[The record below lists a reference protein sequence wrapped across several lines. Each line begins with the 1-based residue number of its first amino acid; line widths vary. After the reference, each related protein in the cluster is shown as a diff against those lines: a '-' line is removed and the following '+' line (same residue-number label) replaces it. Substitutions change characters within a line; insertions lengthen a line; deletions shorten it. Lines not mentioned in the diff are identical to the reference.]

1 MVQIRFICNNVR
13 FEQMKYSKWQIFKH
27 IIAIGWHFLVTPC
40 EHLMRRELL
49 CTLYRKERRKK
60 LLHNWYSSWLPSFPE
75 SNPTYFPYR
84 IHIHAFEIYDAVQAR
99 NCMKM
104 NATAAKNEC
113 ERLVSRS
120 IVTEW
125 IVSVEWKTVEEH
137 SAHTIIHRTMRL
149 LRALNK
155 SQIFHS
161 LWLLLPLPANV
172 IFTFLMF
179 EWKAYEKC
187 SANVFSY
194 VIRFIG

>member
-1 MVQIRFICNNVR
+1 MQQCVIRANEIFKMTNIQTYYCNR
-13 FEQMKYSKWQIFKH
+13 LTFPRDSKWTFDEKRIVMYALPK
-27 IIAIGWHFLVTPC
+27 G
-40 EHLMRRELL
+40 EG
-49 CTLYRKERRKK
+49 KK
-60 LLHNWYSSWLPSFPE
+60 LLHNWYSSWLPPFPE
-75 SNPTYFPYR
+75 SNPPYFPYR

-125 IVSVEWKTVEEH
+125 IVSVEWKTVEQH

-172 IFTFLMF
+172 ILHF
-179 EWKAYEKC
+179 
-187 SANVFSY
+187 
-194 VIRFIG
+194 